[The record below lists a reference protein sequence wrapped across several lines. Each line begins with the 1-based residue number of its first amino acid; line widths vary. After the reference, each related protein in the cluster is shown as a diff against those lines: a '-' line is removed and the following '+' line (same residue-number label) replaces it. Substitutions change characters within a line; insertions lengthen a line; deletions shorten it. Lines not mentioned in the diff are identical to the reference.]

1 MKKYNGLLAEIAREF
16 HIEQGKTESGE
27 RWKARIIYSLLG
39 RMAYAS
45 LNDHLEENEELPEDQ
60 SISVTHFKRRISTL
74 LDTYLHL
81 YPEIRSTFPPESA
94 ELYGE
99 IYDVYLKTGYM
110 YHTPYQISPAA
121 PSAACQ
127 GDVQFERG
135 MALDRGQFMSGLG
148 CYLPENR
155 HTNGIQ
161 VYPSVQEMY
170 GMQENQLSIFWNDLL
185 AQSIWQPLH
194 SDASMLYFLPA
205 SCRWSNAPGD
215 GGIISIARSG
225 QPGEYIYYL
234 YQLRNGQLLGCQL
247 PHWLVNDPFY
257 PDIAHWL
264 VTNACMASYSFLPK
278 IRYHIDGSIVEV
290 QMRYPL
296 PPAELYW
303 VKLYSWPQS
312 FHTVTSNFKRTFSL
326 PVFQAVK
333 AVLEQTGYP
342 FTEE

>member
-16 HIEQGKTESGE
+16 HIEQGEAESME
-27 RWKARIIYSLLG
+27 RWKARIVYSLLG

-45 LNDHLEENEELPEDQ
+45 LYDHLEEDEELPEDK
-60 SISVTHFKRRISTL
+60 SVSVSHFKRRISTL
-74 LDTYLHL
+74 LDTYLRL
-81 YPEIRSTFPPESA
+81 YPEIRSTFPPESN

-155 HTNGIQ
+155 HTNGVQ
-161 VYPSVQEMY
+161 VYSSVQEMF

-194 SDASMLYFLPA
+194 RDASMLYFLPA
-205 SCRWSNAPGD
+205 SC
-215 GGIISIARSG
+215 
-225 QPGEYIYYL
+225 Q
-234 YQLRNGQLLGCQL
+234 
-247 PHWLVNDPFY
+247 
-257 PDIAHWL
+257 
-264 VTNACMASYSFLPK
+264 
-278 IRYHIDGSIVEV
+278 
-290 QMRYPL
+290 
-296 PPAELYW
+296 
-303 VKLYSWPQS
+303 
-312 FHTVTSNFKRTFSL
+312 
-326 PVFQAVK
+326 
-333 AVLEQTGYP
+333 
-342 FTEE
+342 